1 MASIP
6 MRTLMIKFLTLSV
19 PLLLWSIG
27 CGSEGPGS
35 SAARDRAVQQLGVAV
50 ARNNE
55 ATAFSNQLGS
65 TGSIS
70 DPDFQP
76 LRALWSNALVEAR
89 KIDIEALNAEDPG
102 FGNIVRDKFIRG
114 LELCT
119 QSTESDGFAQ
129 GQLLLYSFG
138 DDFAKV
144 KAKKRRGS
152 R

>member
-1 MASIP
+1 

-35 SAARDRAVQQLGVAV
+35 SAALDRVVQQLGVAL
-50 ARNNE
+50 ANNE
-55 ATAFSNQLGS
+55 ANAFSYQLGS
-65 TGSIS
+65 TA
-70 DPDFQP
+70 P
-76 LRALWSNALVEAR
+76 WSNALVEAR
-89 KIDIEALNAEDPG
+89 KIDIEALNAEEPG
-102 FGNIVRDKFIRG
+102 FGNSVRDKFIRG

-119 QSTESDGFAQ
+119 QGTESDGFAQ

-138 DDFAKV
+138 NDFAKV